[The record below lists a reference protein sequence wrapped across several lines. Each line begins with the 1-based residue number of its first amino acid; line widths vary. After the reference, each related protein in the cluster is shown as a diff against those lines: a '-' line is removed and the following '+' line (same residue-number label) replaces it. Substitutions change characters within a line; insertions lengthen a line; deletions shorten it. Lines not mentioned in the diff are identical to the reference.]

1 MIRGSDPEWRAQL
14 AALTASPQDVVRNS
28 AVEALGKSK
37 DPAQLTPLV
46 QALAHPSWTTRLAAA
61 RGLEELRV
69 PAGVGALCAQI
80 GKEEGRMVT
89 ELADILWKLTAQP
102 FRTDGKQWQRWWEK
116 ESANFVFP
124 TTEEFQKRQ
133 RELAKGV
140 VLNGRLVCPG
150 HQWAFELGSGWEA
163 TKGECQ
169 PTYAVRIDADR
180 VLLDLS
186 SRALRGPT
194 PSPSP

>member
-1 MIRGSDPEWRAQL
+1 VSDTDAETW
-14 AALTASPQDVVRNS
+14 TDVAGV
-28 AVEALGKSK
+28 
-37 DPAQLTPLV
+37 D
-46 QALAHPSWTTRLAAA
+46 
-61 RGLEELRV
+61 ELRRRRKIVV
-69 PAGVGALCAQI
+69 PHDGREVLVLMHDGAVHAFDNECI
-80 GKEEGRMVT
+80 H
-89 ELADILWKLTAQP
+89 
-102 FRTDGKQWQRWWEK
+102 
-116 ESANFVFP
+116 
-124 TTEEFQKRQ
+124 RQ